1 MRDFFAF
8 RKMITAVAIQV
19 IFVIGLII
27 IVIGAI
33 GAMSEYDQPL
43 VGLALL
49 LFGGLYW
56 RIVCEV
62 LIVIFRMNKS
72 LDAIMA
78 NTAAVAPTLPGTEAT
93 PGPGSAR
100 VEAAPM
106 AGDEPTA
113 ASAAPAAL
121 TARLPLEGWY
131 PDSERPGHTRW
142 WDGTAWGVR
151 DDEHPSTV
159 TGSAAEP
166 SSEDAPAAVSSS
178 EPESASAPLSEAR
191 FCENCG
197 AERRPGASF
206 CTSCGQA

>member
-8 RKMITAVAIQV
+8 RKMITAFVIQV

-27 IVIGAI
+27 IVIGSI
-33 GAMSEYDQPL
+33 GAISEYDQPL
-43 VGLALL
+43 VGLALII
-49 LFGGLYW
+49 FGGLYW

-72 LDAIMA
+72 LDAIKA
-78 NTAAVAPTLPGTEAT
+78 NTAALAPTP
-93 PGPGSAR
+93 PGPGGTPNPGRAR
-100 VEAAPM
+100 VGAAPM
-106 AGDEPTA
+106 ADEPAA

-142 WDGTAWGVR
+142 WDGTVWGVR

-159 TGSAAEP
+159 TTTAAES
-166 SSEDAPAAVSSS
+166 SSEAAPAAVSSS
-178 EPESASAPLSEAR
+178 ESESASAPLSEAR